1 MNTNGSLSILNVAG
15 GDVKISFDKDNIAES
30 IRAKRM
36 ITDMLRRGYALLVE
50 IDGAYQR
57 AISFDEAHGEYI
69 VADYDSSFTATPEV
83 VAPSLKESAHAE
95 VEEAEVQASSK
106 KKNGRRRLAMESTKA
121 VGVARSAGG

>member
-1 MNTNGSLSILNVAG
+1 MDANGSLSILNVAG

-57 AISFDEAHGEYI
+57 AISFDEAHGEYV
-69 VADYDSSFTATPEV
+69 VADYDSSFTDTPEP
-83 VAPSLKESAHAE
+83 AMPTLKETSNAK
-95 VEEAEVQASSK
+95 VEEAEVQAPSK
-106 KKNGRRRLAMESTKA
+106 KKNGRRRVAMESTTA